1 MDEVRKIFR
10 AFQAQ
15 SSRRNVKEVY
25 HAYLERLKR
34 EGLGASDEP
43 SMSDGTRRRMSTD
56 HVDAE
61 TPLLDAEAL
70 RPSYEDDQRRL
81 LRQFEFARVL
91 SEEEEKRFR
100 IIAGH
105 AGRYDNIASN
115 LSDMRR
121 TLDSSIT

>member
-25 HAYLERLKR
+25 HAYMERLKR
-34 EGLGASDEP
+34 EGFGASDEP
-43 SMSDGTRRRMSTD
+43 SKSDGTRRRMSTD

-70 RPSYEDDQRRL
+70 RPSYEHDQRRL
-81 LRQFEFARVL
+81 LRQLEFARVL

-100 IIAGH
+100 IIAGQ
-105 AGRYDNIASN
+105 A
-115 LSDMRR
+115 LLQ
-121 TLDSSIT
+121 T